1 MARKGVGYVGGAIPT
16 PMVAPYFESARAAWK
31 DAGRE
36 GDPRIVALGYFALGD
51 LEQGRTNVEHYY
63 RVNGEAFSNV
73 VADGVSGSPEAV
85 EDAVQ
90 AYTDLGADEF
100 ILIGAT
106 DDVDEISRLAEIVL

>member
-1 MARKGVGYVGGAIPT
+1 M
-16 PMVAPYFESARAAWK
+16 
-31 DAGRE
+31 
-36 GDPRIVALGYFALGD
+36 
-51 LEQGRTNVEHYY
+51 GRTNVKHYY
-63 RVNGEAFSNV
+63 RVNGEEFSNV

-85 EDAVQ
+85 KDAVQ